1 MCNFKEVM
9 KTVFKAEHSNTSTYL
24 HFNKHESTYTYMGV
38 YPYTKLGS
46 SYLIDKAIEEFGDI
60 RKASVELSKNEEL
73 TNEVLEFYRHK
84 FFIPMGLDK
93 VESDLKCK
101 EIMVFLINVGIG
113 RKKSIVKAI
122 QRIVGVK
129 VDGILG
135 KNTLNALNNFDDQVF
150 SVKWDEHEIKFY
162 RRLVRKYP
170 RLTWAL
176 RGWERRAK
184 LV

>member
-1 MCNFKEVM
+1 MSRLKDVM
-9 KTVFKAEHSNTSTYL
+9 NTVFKAEHSSTSTYL

-38 YPYTKLGS
+38 YPYTKLKS
-46 SYLIDKAIEEFGDI
+46 AYLIDKAVEEFRDI
-60 RKASVELSKNEEL
+60 KKASIALSKSEAL
-73 TNEVLEFYRHK
+73 TNEVLEFYR
-84 FFIPMGLDK
+84 FNFWVPMGLDK

-101 EIMVFLINVGIG
+101 EIMVFVINVGLG

-122 QRIVGVK
+122 QRIVGTK

-135 KNTLNALNNFDDQVF
+135 KNTLNALNNFDDEVF
-150 SVKWDEHEIKFY
+150 SMKWDEHEIRFY

-176 RGWERRAK
+176 RGWENRAK